1 MANYLLDVGQHR
13 QSTLTQ
19 ATARWRR
26 RQRSLGLG
34 GGAVRVT
41 TSCWCRPQQESR
53 KPVAKIS
60 AGLTPLEDV
69 AAPEGKNS
77 QGSGS
82 QQTRAKR
89 DQRRKDRA
97 STGFTWGLESTQEQG
112 SHRGNGLKFQ
122 CKYKRH
128 QRWQQIGYRRQ
139 QPEVTGHQRGGAG

>member
-60 AGLTPLEDV
+60 AGITPLEDV
-69 AAPEGKNS
+69 AAPEGKNIKGPAVSRQGQNGTRDGKTEPAQDSLGGWS
-77 QGSGS
+77 QHKSKAA
-82 QQTRAKR
+82 TEAM
-89 DQRRKDRA
+89 D
-97 STGFTWGLESTQEQG
+97 
-112 SHRGNGLKFQ
+112 
-122 CKYKRH
+122 
-128 QRWQQIGYRRQ
+128 
-139 QPEVTGHQRGGAG
+139 